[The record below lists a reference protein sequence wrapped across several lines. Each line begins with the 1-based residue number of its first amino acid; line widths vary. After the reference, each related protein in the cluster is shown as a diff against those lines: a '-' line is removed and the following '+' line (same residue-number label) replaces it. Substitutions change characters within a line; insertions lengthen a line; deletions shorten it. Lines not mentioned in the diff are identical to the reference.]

1 MGSDNTES
9 AVNTAKEQQKVP
21 GVPFI
26 KDDPRINRDGRPK
39 GSGLSITTEIKKK
52 LEECPEG
59 QKATYLQLLINRI
72 LKQAIQDGD
81 QQMIT
86 KIWNYVDGM
95 PKQNIKHEGDEKN
108 PFELIIRRINE
119 TGDKP
124 TTKTG

>member
-1 MGSDNTES
+1 MGSDNTEDIN
-9 AVNTAKEQQKVP
+9 AEKTAENQRVIGRPFPK
-21 GVPFI
+21 GVSGNP
-26 KDDPRINRDGRPK
+26 NGRPK

-52 LEECPEG
+52 LEECPDG

-95 PKQNIKHEGDEKN
+95 PKQSTELTGKDGEKVTFIIKREN
-108 PFELIIRRINE
+108 SNNE
-119 TGDKP
+119 SD
-124 TTKTG
+124 